1 MKLRRILL
9 NLTLLFITALQ
20 VHAVHA
26 HHSFAM
32 FDKDIDTTMTGV
44 INKFAWKNPH
54 VFVIVDSKNEQGEN
68 VRYTLEASSPNL
80 LSHSGWNRKTLEKG
94 QKVSFMFHPL
104 KNGKPGGMLM
114 TITLPSGKVMNAW

>member
-1 MKLRRILL
+1 MKLRTLILS
-9 NLTLLFITALQ
+9 LTLIVFSFLRVESVQ
-20 VHAVHA
+20 A

-44 INKFAWKNPH
+44 ISKFAWKNPH
-54 VFVIVDSKNEQGEN
+54 VFVIVDCKDETGQN

-80 LSHSGWNRKTLEKG
+80 LSHTGWNRKTLKKG
-94 QKVSFMFHPL
+94 DPVSFMFHPL

-114 TITLPSGKVMNAW
+114 TMTLPTGKVMNAW